1 MPEEILGLD
10 EVERVARDFIRKKW
24 NGEVAEFQG
33 NWPCPTEGVHEV
45 EGKAKIP
52 QRVATGEPKRLP
64 NNAPFYE
71 TDVVYMDCLFKLRVS
86 VKNREVIGYR
96 IEQPKPPPPSSHFYP
111 PIGPDTGTVLEEM
124 RWEKELEERGIGDR
138 RRKDKTDYFEELRKK
153 YGFDEKKLGL

>member
-10 EVERVARDFIRKKW
+10 EVEVERVARDFIRKKW

-33 NWPCPTEGVHEV
+33 NWPCPTEGVREV

-64 NNAPFYE
+64 NNAPFHD
-71 TDVVYMDCLFKLRVS
+71 TDVVYMDYLFKLRVS

-96 IEQPKPPPPSSHFYP
+96 IEQPKPPPP
-111 PIGPDTGTVLEEM
+111 IGPPAGIVLEEM
-124 RWEKELEERGIGDR
+124 RSERELG
-138 RRKDKTDYFEELRKK
+138 
-153 YGFDEKKLGL
+153 KLNFPW